1 MYPAD
6 LSRRVSD
13 THSGFRN
20 TILTRVWVLNIKV
33 KPVDDSR
40 DAMTL
45 STGERIEG
53 TGAIPLFGDG
63 TVGFPQKLSEGLS
76 VLLASQGV
84 GVGST
89 TEGQKHYL
97 SLGLT
102 VLDILSHI
110 RAMVE
115 ETVVGRVINAAVAG
129 SIVCLG
135 PA

>member
-1 MYPAD
+1 M
-6 LSRRVSD
+6 
-13 THSGFRN
+13 
-20 TILTRVWVLNIKV
+20 LNIKV

-40 DAMTL
+40 DALTL
-45 STGERIEG
+45 STWERIEG

-63 TVGFPQKLSEGLS
+63 TVSSPQELSEGLS

-89 TEGQKHYL
+89 TEGQEHYL

-102 VLDILSHI
+102 VLDILSHV
-110 RAMVE
+110 RAMAE
-115 ETVVGRVINAAVAG
+115 EAVVVRVVNAAVAG